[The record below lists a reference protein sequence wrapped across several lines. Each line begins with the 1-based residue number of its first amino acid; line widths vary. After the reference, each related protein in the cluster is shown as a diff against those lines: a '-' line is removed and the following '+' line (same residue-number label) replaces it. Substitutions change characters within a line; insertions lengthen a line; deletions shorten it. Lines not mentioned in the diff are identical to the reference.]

1 MEGIQSD
8 LDVIRGA
15 LARSLC
21 HAAATAAATAYDGD
35 TDRRRGSSAESPG
48 NGGHPPSGALQPSI
62 TDAAV
67 DHDGLELKRLH
78 EQLALLSSCEAEKAR
93 LEVEVASKEAALRQ
107 CVQVSH
113 TVLQREKEQQEQL
126 HRATTALQEKQAEL
140 TMWRERHQRLQR
152 EADVLRQELDALAGQ
167 CDRLELAVGEL
178 REAVKQATA
187 ENDRLRTT
195 LHETDAECE
204 VLRRRQ
210 VEHDAV
216 VEREA
221 ALQDEL
227 QAMHATNS
235 EFLAYFTAAR
245 AEIEARQQYWASV
258 QEEHASLQ
266 EALAAA
272 QAAVCVWEARF
283 VSEQAVPPLSSGDV
297 AVGKQLL
304 PPTTLPHDAMN
315 ATTVASLSR
324 DGSKG
329 GSSAGDKGE
338 SHEALLAALE
348 AKVVDL
354 ALHLQ
359 QQRVVAQAAEESYAT
374 LAAAVTLESR
384 EFLEMRRLLAA
395 QRPEWTRLS
404 DTNEH
409 LQAALLA
416 RESHVEALQELV
428 VSLLD
433 ELTEQSLY
441 CYELETQLAVKVHK
455 DGGVS
460 STSGSGGVGVP
471 RRSTALY
478 FMQQQQQQQQRLKAC
493 ASRRPK

>member
-21 HAAATAAATAYDGD
+21 PAAATPAAAAYDAEKDG
-35 TDRRRGSSAESPG
+35 RHGGAAEGPGS
-48 NGGHPPSGALQPSI
+48 GGHQRAGMPQSPS
-62 TDAAV
+62 TDAGV
-67 DHDGLELKRLH
+67 DCDRLELARLR
-78 EQLALLSSCEAEKAR
+78 EQVSLLSSCEAEKAR

-107 CVQVSH
+107 CAQASH

-126 HRATTALQEKQAEL
+126 HRATAALQEKQAEL

-152 EADVLRQELDALAGQ
+152 EADLLRQELDALAGQ
-167 CDRLELAVGEL
+167 CDRLEAAVGEL
-178 REAVKQATA
+178 REAVLQVAA
-187 ENDRLRTT
+187 ENDRLRTA
-195 LHETDAECE
+195 LHGTEAECE
-204 VLRRRQ
+204 ELRRRQ
-210 VEHDAV
+210 EEHDAV

-221 ALQDEL
+221 ALRDEL
-227 QAMHATNS
+227 QAIHTTYS
-235 EFLAYFTAAR
+235 ESLAYLTAAR
-245 AEIEARQQYWASV
+245 AEIEARRQYWASV

-283 VSEQAVPPLSSGDV
+283 VSEQAAPPASPHSATRENAATSLPGD
-297 AVGKQLL
+297 
-304 PPTTLPHDAMN
+304 D
-315 ATTVASLSR
+315 
-324 DGSKG
+324 DGGG
-329 GSSAGDKGE
+329 GSCTGDEGE
-338 SHEALLAALE
+338 SHEAHLAALE

-359 QQRVVAQAAEESYAT
+359 EQRAAAAAAEEGYAT
-374 LAAAVTLESR
+374 LASAVTLESR
-384 EFLEMRRLLAA
+384 ELLEMRRLLAA

-404 DTNEH
+404 DTNQQ

-416 RESHVEALQELV
+416 CESHVEALQELA

-441 CYELETQLAVKVHK
+441 AYELETQLAVKVVK
-455 DGGVS
+455 GG
-460 STSGSGGVGVP
+460 GGGTAAP
-471 RRSTALY
+471 RRSTALH
-478 FMQQQQQQQQRLKAC
+478 FMQRQQHLKAC
-493 ASRRPK
+493 ASGRLN